1 MDYPS
6 CRWNIHGISKIVGAM
21 SHWSSSVE
29 GYLRFVMCFATLFD
43 FCGCFFPDGL
53 LKPMRRFQL
62 TREIR
67 RGDDKWMR
75 TMSWDRFNS
84 TATWCLEVPKQVI
97 SSDQKW
103 IEMVLLHMCHRGGM
117 GLIPIHRFFFG
128 VAYEECFI
136 PLVCF
141 DHGTAAVLEVPR

>member
-29 GYLRFVMCFATLFD
+29 GYVRFVMCFATLFD
-43 FCGCFFPDGL
+43 FRGCFFPDGL

-67 RGDDKWMR
+67 RVDDKWMR
-75 TMSWDRFNS
+75 TMSWDRFYS
-84 TATWCLEVPKQVI
+84 LVV
-97 SSDQKW
+97 
-103 IEMVLLHMCHRGGM
+103 
-117 GLIPIHRFFFG
+117 FG
-128 VAYEECFI
+128 S
-136 PLVCF
+136 P
-141 DHGTAAVLEVPR
+141 

>member
-43 FCGCFFPDGL
+43 FRGCFFPDGL

-67 RGDDKWMR
+67 RGDDIVDENDVLR
-75 TMSWDRFNS
+75 
-84 TATWCLEVPKQVI
+84 QVL
-97 SSDQKW
+97 QP
-103 IEMVLLHMCHRGGM
+103 RGGWKS
-117 GLIPIHRFFFG
+117 LNQ
-128 VAYEECFI
+128 
-136 PLVCF
+136 
-141 DHGTAAVLEVPR
+141 